1 MAGRGR
7 GAVVPAWMK
16 QREAP
21 GSASPNLEQDAE
33 EASENWTE
41 HVAPDGRKYYYN
53 ATLKK
58 SSWTK
63 PCVVSP
69 GASPGTDAGSAWE
82 EHKAPDGRT
91 YYYNRATKQSKW
103 NLPPGAA
110 IIPKIAARRG
120 LEAAPSEQKLPM
132 FVPPPGA
139 LQPGPTPHF
148 ATNAEAKEAF
158 LKMLEVCQI
167 PAWMSWEQVLSLLS
181 TDRRFGGIR
190 SVQERKAVFEEYV
203 ARKKEENKADEDAR
217 VMEVCSHEV

>member
-1 MAGRGR
+1 
-7 GAVVPAWMK
+7 MK

-21 GSASPNLEQDAE
+21 GSSPNLEQEAAE
-33 EASENWTE
+33 TSGTWTE

-53 ATLKK
+53 AMLKK

-63 PCVVSP
+63 PSVVSP
-69 GASPGTDAGSAWE
+69 GTEAGSAWE

-103 NLPPGAA
+103 NLPPGAV
-110 IIPKIAARRG
+110 IVPKIAAHRDP
-120 LEAAPSEQKLPM
+120 EAAPSEQKAPV

-158 LKMLEVCQI
+158 LRLLDVCQI
-167 PAWMSWEQVLSLLS
+167 PAWMSWEQVCSMLS

-190 SVQERKAVFEEYV
+190 SVQERKVVFEEYV
-203 ARKKEENKADEDAR
+203 ARKKEEDKAAEDAR
-217 VMEVCSHEV
+217 LMEVCSLEI